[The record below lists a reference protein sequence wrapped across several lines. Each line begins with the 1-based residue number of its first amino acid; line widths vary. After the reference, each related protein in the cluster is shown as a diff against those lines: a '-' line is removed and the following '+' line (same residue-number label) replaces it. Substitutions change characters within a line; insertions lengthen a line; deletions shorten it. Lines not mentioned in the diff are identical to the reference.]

1 MGVMET
7 EVVMPRIKRRLHFKA
22 VANQTL
28 NKEIL
33 EIDESMQTTIMVVSG
48 GYPEEIKKSK

>member
-1 MGVMET
+1 MNG
-7 EVVMPRIKRRLHFKA
+7 RDGNRSCNAKNQRRLHFKA

-33 EIDESMQTTIMVVSG
+33 E
-48 GYPEEIKKSK
+48 